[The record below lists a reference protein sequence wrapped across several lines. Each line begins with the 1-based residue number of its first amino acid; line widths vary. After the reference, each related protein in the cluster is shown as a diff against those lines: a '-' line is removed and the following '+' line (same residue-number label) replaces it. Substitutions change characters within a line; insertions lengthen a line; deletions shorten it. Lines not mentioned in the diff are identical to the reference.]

1 MSDYR
6 APVKEMRFVM
16 DELASFKELSSE
28 SGKFPGFEEATPD
41 LADAILEEAAR
52 FSGEVLA
59 PLNRVGDKEGCKLTA
74 DGVTTPTGWKEA
86 YAQYRDVGWNGM
98 TSPTEFGGQG
108 LPDTLGI
115 AIKEMLCSANM
126 AFSLGP
132 LLTTGAVEAL
142 LTCASDELKA
152 IYLEKMISG
161 EWTGTMNLTEP
172 QAGSDLALIRSRAE
186 PQADGTYR
194 VFGQKIF
201 ITYGD
206 HDMTENIVHLVLARL
221 PDAPA
226 GVKGISMFLV
236 PKFLV
241 NDDGSLGARNDA
253 YCVSIEHKLGI
264 HASPTCVMAYGD
276 NGNFGGGAIGYL
288 LGQPNRGLEYMF
300 IMMNEAR
307 LGVGLQGIAL
317 GERAYQQ
324 ALGYARERKQG
335 RDAVTGEALVTID
348 KHPDIRRML
357 MLMKSRVEACRALA
371 YYTSGLLDR
380 AHALTDAEERKKTLY
395 LAEFM
400 IPIVKGGGTEMGI
413 EVTSLGVQIYGGMGF
428 IEETGAAQHW
438 RDSRITTIYEG
449 TTGIQANDLLF
460 RKLMRDQGAT
470 AKIVFG
476 EVHATAKA
484 LGASGKPE
492 LQAIGQRLGVSLKAW
507 TEATEWLAANA
518 KTGLSGVLTAAV
530 PYLPLAVTVCGGWFM
545 GKAALAAAGYL
556 EKGERGEKIDAPF
569 YRNKIASARFYADQ
583 MLPQASAYAA
593 TVMAG
598 DAAIAGLG
606 SELFDA

>member
-1 MSDYR
+1 MNNYR
-6 APVKEMRFVM
+6 APLKDMRFVM
-16 DELASFKELSSE
+16 DELAGYKELSQY
-28 SGKFPGFEEATPD
+28 PAYAEATPD
-41 LADAILEEAAR
+41 MADAILEEAAK
-52 FSGEVLA
+52 FTGEVLA
-59 PLNRVGDKEGCKLTA
+59 PLNRVGDQSGCQLTPN
-74 DGVTTPTGWKEA
+74 GVVTPEGWKDA
-86 YAQYRDVGWNGM
+86 YKAFCDAGWNGIA
-98 TSPTEFGGQG
+98 SPTEFGGHGQ
-108 LPDTLGI
+108 PDTL
-115 AIKEMLCSANM
+115 AVAVKEMVCSANLS
-126 AFSLGP
+126 FSLGP

-152 IYLEKMISG
+152 IFLEKMVTG
-161 EWTGTMNLTEP
+161 VWTGSMNLTEP

-186 PQADGTYR
+186 PQADGSYK

-241 NDDGSLGARNDA
+241 NADGSLGARNDA
-253 YCVSIEHKLGI
+253 YCVSLEHKLGI

-276 NGNFGGGAIGYL
+276 NGGAVGYL
-288 LGQPNRGLEYMF
+288 LGQANRGLEYMF

-317 GERAYQQ
+317 GERSYQQ
-324 ALGYARERKQG
+324 ALAFARDRKQG
-335 RDAVTGEALVTID
+335 RDALTGEALVTINH
-348 KHPDIRRML
+348 HPDIRRML
-357 MLMKSRVEACRALA
+357 MLMKSRVEACRAMA

-380 AHALTDAEERKKTLY
+380 AHVISDPEEKKRNLF

-413 EVTSLGVQIYGGMGF
+413 EVTSLGIQIHGGMGF

-470 AKIVFG
+470 AKVVFG

-492 LQAIGQRLGVSLKAW
+492 LQAIGQRLGTALKAW
-507 TEATEWLAANA
+507 TDATEWLAVNA
-518 KTGLSGVLTAAV
+518 KTSLSGVLTAAV
-530 PYLPLAVTVCGGWFM
+530 PYLHLAVTVSGGWFM

-556 EKGERGEKIDAPF
+556 DKGEGDQAF
-569 YRNKIASARFYADQ
+569 YRAKIATAHFYADQ
-583 MLPQASAYAA
+583 MLPQAASYAE
-593 TVMAG
+593 TVKAG
-598 DAAIAGLG
+598 DIALAGVTDDM
-606 SELFDA
+606 F

>member
-6 APVKEMRFVM
+6 APIKDMRFLM
-16 DELASFKELSSE
+16 DEVAGFKELSQIPE
-28 SGKFPGFEEATPD
+28 YAEATPD
-41 LADAILEEAAR
+41 MADAILEEAAK
-52 FSGEVLA
+52 FAGEVLA
-59 PLNRVGDKEGCKLTA
+59 PLNWIGDQHGCKLTPA
-74 DGVTTPTGWKEA
+74 GVTTPPGWKEA
-86 YAQYRDVGWNGM
+86 YKAFCDAGWNGIAC
-98 TSPTEFGGQG
+98 PPDHAGHGQ
-108 LPDTLGI
+108 PDTL
-115 AIKEMLCSANM
+115 AVAVKEMIMSANLS
-126 AFSLGP
+126 FSLGP

-152 IYLEKMISG
+152 IYLENMVTG
-161 EWTGTMNLTEP
+161 VWTGTMNLTEP

-206 HDMTENIVHLVLARL
+206 HDMTDNIVHLVLARL

-241 NDDGSLGARNDA
+241 NADGSLGERNDA

-276 NGNFGGGAIGYL
+276 KGGAVGYL
-288 LGQPNRGLEYMF
+288 LGEPNRGLEYMF

-307 LGVGLQGIAL
+307 LGVGLQGVAL
-317 GERAYQQ
+317 GERAYQH
-324 ALGYARERKQG
+324 ALAYARERKQG

-357 MLMKSRVEACRALA
+357 MLMKSRVEACRAA
-371 YYTSGLLDR
+371 TYYTAGLLDR
-380 AHALTDAEERKKTLY
+380 AHSSLDAEERKRALY
-395 LAEFM
+395 MAELM
-400 IPIVKGGGTEMGI
+400 IPIVKGGGTEMAI
-413 EVTSLGVQIYGGMGF
+413 EVTSLGIQIHGGMGF
-428 IEETGAAQHW
+428 IEETGAAQYW

-449 TTGIQANDLLF
+449 TTGIQANDLVF

-470 AKIVFG
+470 ARILFG
-476 EVHATAKA
+476 EIAATARA
-484 LGASGKPE
+484 LSESPRADLQGIGK
-492 LQAIGQRLGVSLKAW
+492 RLGSGLKAW
-507 TEATEWLAANA
+507 VESTEWLAANA
-518 KTGLSGVLTAAV
+518 KNGLSGVLTAAV
-530 PYLPLAVTVCGGWFM
+530 PYLDIAVAVTGGWLM

-556 EKGERGEKIDAPF
+556 EKGEGDLPF
-569 YRNKIASARFYADQ
+569 YTAKLASAAFYADQ
-583 MLPQASAYAA
+583 VLPLAQARAV

-598 DAAIAGLG
+598 DAALAGLG
-606 SELFDA
+606 DELFA

>member
-1 MSDYR
+1 MNNYR
-6 APVKEMRFVM
+6 APLKDMRFVM
-16 DELASFKELSSE
+16 DELAGYKELSQYPE
-28 SGKFPGFEEATPD
+28 YAEATPD
-41 LADAILEEAAR
+41 MADAILEEAAK
-52 FSGEVLA
+52 FTGEVLA
-59 PLNRVGDKEGCKLTA
+59 PLNRVGDKSGCQLTPN
-74 DGVTTPTGWKEA
+74 GVVTPEGWKDA
-86 YAQYRDVGWNGM
+86 YKAFCDAGWNGIA
-98 TSPTEFGGQG
+98 SPTEFGGHGQ
-108 LPDTLGI
+108 PDTL
-115 AIKEMLCSANM
+115 AVAVKEMVCSSNLS
-126 AFSLGP
+126 FSLGP

-152 IYLEKMISG
+152 IFLEKMVTG
-161 EWTGTMNLTEP
+161 VWTGSMNLTEP

-186 PQADGTYR
+186 PQADGSYK

-241 NDDGSLGARNDA
+241 NADGSLGARNDA
-253 YCVSIEHKLGI
+253 YCVSLEHKLGI

-276 NGNFGGGAIGYL
+276 NGGAVGYL
-288 LGQPNRGLEYMF
+288 LGQANRGLEYMF

-317 GERAYQQ
+317 GERSYQQ
-324 ALGYARERKQG
+324 ALAFARDRKQG
-335 RDAVTGEALVTID
+335 RDALTGEALVTINH
-348 KHPDIRRML
+348 HPDIRRML
-357 MLMKSRVEACRALA
+357 MLMKSRVEACRAMA

-380 AHALTDAEERKKTLY
+380 VHAISDPEEKKRNLF

-413 EVTSLGVQIYGGMGF
+413 EVTSLGIQIHGGMGF

-470 AKIVFG
+470 AKVVFG
-476 EVHATAKA
+476 EVYATAKA

-492 LQAIGQRLGVSLKAW
+492 LQAIGQRLGAALKAW
-507 TEATEWLAANA
+507 TDATEWLAVNA

-530 PYLPLAVTVCGGWFM
+530 PYLHLAVTVSGGWFM
-545 GKAALAAAGYL
+545 GKAALVAAGYL
-556 EKGERGEKIDAPF
+556 DKGEGDQTF
-569 YRNKIASARFYADQ
+569 YRAKIATAHFYADQ
-583 MLPQASAYAA
+583 LLPQAASYAE
-593 TVMAG
+593 TVKAG
-598 DAAIAGLG
+598 DAALAAFTD
-606 SELFDA
+606 EMF

>member
-1 MSDYR
+1 MSNYR
-6 APVKEMRFVM
+6 APVKDMRFVM
-16 DELASFKELSSE
+16 DELAGFRELSQI
-28 SGKFPGFEEATPD
+28 PAFEEATPD
-41 LADAILEEAAR
+41 LADAILDEAAK
-52 FSGEVLA
+52 FTGEVLA
-59 PLNRVGDKEGCKLTA
+59 PLNRVGDQQGCKLGPQ
-74 DGVTTPTGWKEA
+74 GVVTPEGWKEA
-86 YAQYRDVGWNGM
+86 YKAFAEGGWNGI
-98 TSPTEFGGQG
+98 TLPTDFGGQG

-115 AIKEMLCSANM
+115 AVKEMVCSANL
-126 AFSLGP
+126 AFSIGP
-132 LLTTGAVEAL
+132 LLTTGAIEAL

-152 IYLEKMISG
+152 IYLEKMVTG

-201 ITYGD
+201 ISYGD
-206 HDMTENIVHLVLARL
+206 HDMAENIVHLVLARL

-241 NDDGSLGARNDA
+241 NADGSLGERNDA
-253 YCVSIEHKLGI
+253 FCVSTEHKLGI
-264 HASPTCVMAYGD
+264 HGSPTCVMAYGD
-276 NGNFGGGAIGYL
+276 QGGAVGYL
-288 LGQPNRGLEYMF
+288 LGEANRGLEYMF

-307 LGVGLQGIAL
+307 LGVGLQGVAL

-324 ALGYARERKQG
+324 ALAYARERKQG
-335 RDAVTGEALVTID
+335 RDALTGEALVTID

-357 MLMKSRVEACRALA
+357 MLMKCRVEAHRAMT

-380 AHALTDAEERKKTLY
+380 AHAASDADEKKRQLY

-413 EVTSLGVQIYGGMGF
+413 EVTSLGIQIHGGMGF

-470 AKIVFG
+470 AKVVFG
-476 EVHATAKA
+476 EVYATAKA

-492 LQAIGQRLGVSLKAW
+492 LQAIGQRLGVALKAW

-530 PYLPLAVTVCGGWFM
+530 PYLHLAVTVTGGWFM

-556 EKGERGEKIDAPF
+556 DKGEGDQAFCRA
-569 YRNKIASARFYADQ
+569 KIATARFYADQ
-583 MLPQASAYAA
+583 LLPQAIAYGE
-593 TVMAG
+593 TVKAG
-598 DAAIAGLG
+598 DAALAGIG
-606 SELFDA
+606 DEVF

>member
-6 APVKEMRFVM
+6 APVKDMRFVM
-16 DELASFKELSSE
+16 DELAGFKELSQIA
-28 SGKFPGFEEATPD
+28 GFEEATPD
-41 LADAILEEAAR
+41 LADAVLDEAAK
-52 FSGEVLA
+52 FAGEVLA
-59 PLNRVGDKEGCKLTA
+59 PLNRIGDKEGCKLTPN
-74 DGVTTPTGWKEA
+74 GVTTPPGWKEA
-86 YAQYRDVGWNGM
+86 YKAFREAGWNGIS
-98 TSPTEFGGQG
+98 SPAEFGGQG
-108 LPDTLGI
+108 LPDSLGV
-115 AIKEMLCSANM
+115 AVKEMVCSANLS
-126 AFSLGP
+126 FSLGP

-152 IYLEKMISG
+152 TYLEKMVTG

-186 PQADGTYR
+186 PQADGSYK

-206 HDMTENIVHLVLARL
+206 HDMTDNIVHLVLARL

-241 NDDGSLGARNDA
+241 NADGSLGARNDA
-253 YCVSIEHKLGI
+253 HCVSIEHKLGI

-276 NGNFGGGAIGYL
+276 NGGAVGYL
-288 LGQPNRGLEYMF
+288 LGEPNRGLEYMF

-324 ALGYARERKQG
+324 ALAYARERKQG
-335 RDAVTGEALVTID
+335 RDALTGEALVSID

-357 MLMKSRVEACRALA
+357 MLMKSRVEACRAMA

-380 AHALTDAEERKKTLY
+380 AHAAGHTEEGKRQLW

-413 EVTSLGVQIYGGMGF
+413 DVTSLGVQIHGGMGF

-476 EVHATAKA
+476 EVYATAKA

-492 LQAIGQRLGVSLKAW
+492 LMVIGQKLGVALKAW
-507 TEATEWLAANA
+507 TDATEWLAANA
-518 KTGLSGVLTAAV
+518 KTGLGGVLTAAV
-530 PYLPLAVTVCGGWFM
+530 PYLHLAVTVSGGWFM
-545 GKAALAAAGYL
+545 GKAALAAAGYMD
-556 EKGERGEKIDAPF
+556 KGEGDQAF
-569 YRNKIASARFYADQ
+569 YRAKIATARFYADQ
-583 MLPQASAYAA
+583 MLPQAGAYAE

-598 DAAIAGLG
+598 DAAIEGMSG
-606 SELFDA
+606 DELF

>member
-6 APVKEMRFVM
+6 APVKDMRFVM
-16 DELASFKELSSE
+16 DELAGYKELSQYPD
-28 SGKFPGFEEATPD
+28 FAEATPD
-41 LADAILEEAAR
+41 MADAILDEAAK

-59 PLNRVGDKEGCKLTA
+59 PLNRIGDQQGCKLT
-74 DGVTTPTGWKEA
+74 DSGVVTPPGWKEA
-86 YAQYRDVGWNGM
+86 YKAFCDAGWNGIA
-98 TSPTEFGGQG
+98 SSVEYGGHGQ
-108 LPDTLGI
+108 PDTLAI
-115 AIKEMLCSANM
+115 AVKEMVCSANLS
-126 AFSLGP
+126 FSLGP

-142 LTCASDELKA
+142 MICASNELKTT
-152 IYLEKMISG
+152 YLEKMVTG
-161 EWTGTMNLTEP
+161 VWTGTMNLTEP

-186 PQADGTYR
+186 PQADGSYK

-206 HDMTENIVHLVLARL
+206 HDMTDNIVHLVLARL
-221 PDAPA
+221 PDAPP
-226 GVKGISMFLV
+226 GVRGISMFLV
-236 PKFLV
+236 PKYLV
-241 NDDGSLGARNDA
+241 NADGSLGARNDA

-276 NGNFGGGAIGYL
+276 NGGAVGYL
-288 LGQPNRGLEYMF
+288 LGEPNRGLEYMF

-357 MLMKSRVEACRALA
+357 MLMKCRVEACRAMA
-371 YYTSGLLDR
+371 YFTSGLLDR
-380 AHALTDAEERKKTLY
+380 AHAVADPEEKKRQLW

-413 EVTSLGVQIYGGMGF
+413 EVTSLGIQIYGGMGF

-470 AKIVFG
+470 ARYVFG
-476 EVHATAKA
+476 EVAATAKA
-484 LGASGKPE
+484 LGASPRPE
-492 LQAIGQRLGVSLKAW
+492 LQAIAKRLGEALQAW
-507 TEATEWLAANA
+507 VKATEWLAANA

-530 PYLPLAVTVCGGWFM
+530 PYLHLAVTVSGGWLM
-545 GKAALAAAGYL
+545 GRAALAAAGYL
-556 EKGERGEKIDAPF
+556 DKAEGDQAF
-569 YRNKIASARFYADQ
+569 YRAKIATAHFYADQ
-583 MLPQASAYAA
+583 MLPQAAAYGE
-593 TVMAG
+593 TVRAG
-598 DAAIAGLG
+598 DAALAGIG
-606 SELFDA
+606 DEIF

>member
-6 APVKEMRFVM
+6 APIKDMRFVM
-16 DELASFKELSSE
+16 DELAGFRELSRIPE
-28 SGKFPGFEEATPD
+28 FAEATPD
-41 LADAILEEAAR
+41 MADAILDEAAK
-52 FSGEVLA
+52 FSSEVLA
-59 PLNRVGDKEGCKLTA
+59 PLNRVGDTQGCTLGP
-74 DGVTTPTGWKEA
+74 DGVVTPPGWKEA
-86 YAQYRDVGWNGM
+86 YKAFCDAGWNGIAC
-98 TSPTEFGGQG
+98 PPEHAGHGQ
-108 LPDTLGI
+108 PDSLAI
-115 AIKEMLCSANM
+115 AVKEMIMSANLS
-126 AFSLGP
+126 FSLGP

-152 IYLEKMISG
+152 IYLEKMVTG

-186 PQADGTYR
+186 PQGDGTYR

-206 HDMTENIVHLVLARL
+206 HDMTDNVVHLVLARL

-241 NDDGSLGARNDA
+241 NADGSLGERNDA

-276 NGNFGGGAIGYL
+276 KGGAVGYL
-288 LGQPNRGLEYMF
+288 LGEPNRGLEYMF

-307 LGVGLQGIAL
+307 MGVGLQGVAL
-317 GERAYQQ
+317 GERAYQH

-357 MLMKSRVEACRALA
+357 MLMKSRVEACRAA
-371 YYTSGLLDR
+371 TYYTAGLLDR
-380 AHALTDAEERKKTLY
+380 AHASSDPEERKRALY
-395 LAEFM
+395 MAELM
-400 IPIVKGGGTEMGI
+400 IPIVKGGGTEMAI
-413 EVTSLGVQIYGGMGF
+413 EVTSLGIQIHGGMGF
-428 IEETGAAQHW
+428 IEETGAAQYW

-449 TTGIQANDLLF
+449 TTGIQANDLVF

-470 AKIVFG
+470 ARILFG
-476 EVHATAKA
+476 EIAATVRALSESPRADLQGIGKR
-484 LGASGKPE
+484 LGAG
-492 LQAIGQRLGVSLKAW
+492 LKAW
-507 TEATEWLAANA
+507 GESTEWLAANA
-518 KTGLSGVLTAAV
+518 KSGLSGVLTAAV
-530 PYLPLAVTVCGGWFM
+530 PYLDIAVAVTGGWLM

-556 EKGERGEKIDAPF
+556 ERGEGDLSF
-569 YRNKIASARFYADQ
+569 YKAKLASAAFYADQ
-583 MLPQASAYAA
+583 VLPLAQARAA

-598 DAAIAGLG
+598 DAALAELG
-606 SELFDA
+606 DELFVA

>member
-6 APVKEMRFVM
+6 APVKDMRFVM
-16 DELASFKELSSE
+16 DELAGFKELSQIA
-28 SGKFPGFEEATPD
+28 GFEDATPD
-41 LADAILEEAAR
+41 LADAILEEAAK
-52 FSGEVLA
+52 FTGEVLA
-59 PLNRVGDKEGCKLTA
+59 PLNRVGDKEGCKLTPN
-74 DGVTTPTGWKEA
+74 GVTTPTGWKEA
-86 YAQYRDVGWNGM
+86 YKAFCEAGWNGI
-98 TSPTEFGGQG
+98 TSPADFGGQG

-115 AIKEMLCSANM
+115 AVKEMVCSANLS
-126 AFSLGP
+126 FSLGP

-152 IYLEKMISG
+152 IYLEKMITG
-161 EWTGTMNLTEP
+161 QWTGTMNLTEP

-186 PQADGTYR
+186 PQADGSYR

-206 HDMTENIVHLVLARL
+206 HDMTDNIVHLVLARL

-241 NDDGSLGARNDA
+241 NADGSLGARNDA
-253 YCVSIEHKLGI
+253 HCVSIEHKLGI

-276 NGNFGGGAIGYL
+276 NGGAVGYL
-288 LGQPNRGLEYMF
+288 LGEANRGLEYMF

-324 ALGYARERKQG
+324 ALAFARERKQG
-335 RDAVTGEALVTID
+335 RDALTGEALVTLD

-357 MLMKSRVEACRALA
+357 MLMKCRVEANRAMT

-380 AHALTDAEERKKTLY
+380 AHAAGHTEEGKRQLW

-400 IPIVKGGGTEMGI
+400 IPIVKGGGCEMGI
-413 EVTSLGVQIYGGMGF
+413 EVTSLGIQIHGGMGF

-470 AKIVFG
+470 AKVIFG
-476 EVHATAKA
+476 EVYATAKA

-492 LQAIGQRLGVSLKAW
+492 LQAIGQRLGVALKAW

-518 KTGLSGVLTAAV
+518 KTDLSGVLTAAV
-530 PYLPLAVTVCGGWFM
+530 PYLHLAVTVCGGWFM

-556 EKGERGEKIDAPF
+556 DKGEGDLAF
-569 YRNKIASARFYADQ
+569 YRAKIATARFYADQ
-583 MLPQASAYAA
+583 MLPQATSYGE
-593 TVMAG
+593 TVRAG
-598 DAAIAGLG
+598 DAALAGG
-606 SELFDA
+606 GEEVF

>member
-1 MSDYR
+1 MNTYH
-6 APVKEMRFVM
+6 APLKDMRFVM
-16 DELASFKELSSE
+16 DELAGYKALSQL
-28 SGKFPGFEEATPD
+28 PGFEEATPD
-41 LADAILEEAAR
+41 MADAILEEAAK
-52 FSGEVLA
+52 FTGEVLA
-59 PLNRVGDKEGCKLTA
+59 PLNRVGDQAGCQLA
-74 DGVTTPTGWKEA
+74 SNGVITPAGWKEA
-86 YAQYRDVGWNGM
+86 YKAFCEAGWNGIS
-98 TSPTEFGGQG
+98 SPVDFGGHGQ
-108 LPDTLGI
+108 PDTL
-115 AIKEMLCSANM
+115 AVAVKEMVCSANLS
-126 AFSLGP
+126 FSLGP

-142 LTCASDELKA
+142 ITCASDELKA
-152 IYLEKMISG
+152 VFLEKMVTG
-161 EWTGTMNLTEP
+161 VWTGTMNLTEP

-186 PQADGTYR
+186 PQADGSYR

-206 HDMTENIVHLVLARL
+206 HDMTDNIVHLVLARL

-241 NDDGSLGARNDA
+241 NSDGSLGARNDA
-253 YCVSIEHKLGI
+253 YCVSLEHKLGI

-276 NGNFGGGAIGYL
+276 NGNFGGGAVGYL
-288 LGQPNRGLEYMF
+288 LGEANRGLEYMF

-317 GERAYQQ
+317 GERSYQQ
-324 ALGYARERKQG
+324 ALAFARERKQG
-335 RDAVTGEALVTID
+335 RDALTGEALVSIVQ
-348 KHPDIRRML
+348 HPDIRRML
-357 MLMKSRVEACRALA
+357 MLMKSRVEACRAMA

-380 AHALTDAEERKKTLY
+380 AHAVTDPEEKKRNLY

-413 EVTSLGVQIYGGMGF
+413 EVTSLGIQIHGGMGF

-470 AKIVFG
+470 AKVVFG
-476 EVHATAKA
+476 EVYATAKA
-484 LGASGKPE
+484 LDASGRPE
-492 LQAIGQRLGVSLKAW
+492 LQAIGQRLGTALKAW
-507 TEATEWLAANA
+507 KDASEWLAANA

-530 PYLPLAVTVCGGWFM
+530 PYLHLAVTVSGGWFM
-545 GKAALAAAGYL
+545 GKAALIAAGYL
-556 EKGERGEKIDAPF
+556 DQGEGDQAF
-569 YRNKIASARFYADQ
+569 YRAKIATAHFYADQ
-583 MLPQASAYAA
+583 ILPQASSFAE
-593 TVMAG
+593 TVKAG
-598 DAAIAGLG
+598 DAALSGLG
-606 SELFDA
+606 DEVFG

>member
-6 APVKEMRFVM
+6 APVKDMRFVM
-16 DELASFKELSSE
+16 DELAGFKELSQIA
-28 SGKFPGFEEATPD
+28 GFEDATPD
-41 LADAILEEAAR
+41 LADAVLDEAAK
-52 FSGEVLA
+52 FAGEVLA
-59 PLNRVGDKEGCKLTA
+59 PLNRIGDQQGCKLTA
-74 DGVTTPTGWKEA
+74 SGVTTPTGWKEA
-86 YAQYRDVGWNGM
+86 YKAFCEAGWNGIS
-98 TSPTEFGGQG
+98 SPADFGGQG

-115 AIKEMLCSANM
+115 AVKEMVCSANLS
-126 AFSLGP
+126 FSLGP

-152 IYLEKMISG
+152 IYLEKMITG
-161 EWTGTMNLTEP
+161 QWTGTMNLTEP

-186 PQADGTYR
+186 PQADGSYR

-206 HDMTENIVHLVLARL
+206 HDMTDNIVHLVLARL

-241 NDDGSLGARNDA
+241 NADGSLGARNDA
-253 YCVSIEHKLGI
+253 HCVSIEHKLGI

-276 NGNFGGGAIGYL
+276 SGGAVGYL
-288 LGQPNRGLEYMF
+288 LGEANRGLEYMF

-335 RDAVTGEALVTID
+335 RDAVTGEALVTLD
-348 KHPDIRRML
+348 HHPDIRRML
-357 MLMKSRVEACRALA
+357 MLMKCRVEACRALT
-371 YYTSGLLDR
+371 YFTSGLLDR
-380 AHALTDAEERKKTLY
+380 AHALSEPEEKKRNLY

-413 EVTSLGVQIYGGMGF
+413 EVTSLGIQIYGGMGF

-470 AKIVFG
+470 AKVVFG

-484 LGASGKPE
+484 LAASGKPE
-492 LQAIGQRLGVSLKAW
+492 LQAIAQRLGVALKAW

-530 PYLPLAVTVCGGWFM
+530 PYLHLAVTVCGGWFM
-545 GKAALAAAGYL
+545 GKAALAAAGYVDRV
-556 EKGERGEKIDAPF
+556 EGDQAF
-569 YRNKIASARFYADQ
+569 YRAKIATARFYADQ
-583 MLPQASAYAA
+583 MLPQAAAYGE
-593 TVMAG
+593 TVRAG
-598 DAAIAGLG
+598 DAALAGMG
-606 SELFDA
+606 DEIF

>member
-6 APVKEMRFVM
+6 APVKDMRFAM
-16 DELASFKELSSE
+16 DELAGFRELSQL
-28 SGKFPGFEEATPD
+28 PGLEEATPD
-41 LADAILEEAAR
+41 LADAILDEAAK
-52 FSGEVLA
+52 FAGEVLA
-59 PLNRVGDKEGCKLTA
+59 PLNRVGDREGCKLTA
-74 DGVTTPTGWKEA
+74 NGVTTPPGWKEA
-86 YAQYRDVGWNGM
+86 YKAFCEAGWNGIS
-98 TSPTEFGGQG
+98 SPAEYGGQG
-108 LPDTLGI
+108 LPDTLGV
-115 AIKEMLCSANM
+115 AVKEMVCSASLS
-126 AFSLGP
+126 FSLGP

-142 LTCASDELKA
+142 LTCASDELKSV
-152 IYLEKMISG
+152 YLEKMITG

-186 PQADGTYR
+186 PQADGSYK

-206 HDMTENIVHLVLARL
+206 HDMTDNIVHLVLARL

-241 NDDGSLGARNDA
+241 NADGSLGARNDA

-276 NGNFGGGAIGYL
+276 NGNFGGGAVGYL
-288 LGQPNRGLEYMF
+288 LGEANRGLEYMF

-335 RDAVTGEALVTID
+335 RDAITGEALVSID

-357 MLMKSRVEACRALA
+357 MLMKCRVEACRAMA

-380 AHALTDAEERKKTLY
+380 AHAAGHTEEGKRQLW

-400 IPIVKGGGTEMGI
+400 IPIVKGGGTEMGVD
-413 EVTSLGVQIYGGMGF
+413 VTSLGIQIHGGMGF

-470 AKIVFG
+470 AKVVFG
-476 EVHATAKA
+476 EVYATVKA
-484 LGASGKPE
+484 LAASGNPD
-492 LQAIGQRLGVSLKAW
+492 LQAIGQRLGVALKSW

-518 KTGLSGVLTAAV
+518 RSGLSGVLTAAV
-530 PYLPLAVTVCGGWFM
+530 PYLHLAVTVCGGWLM
-545 GKAALAAAGYL
+545 GKAALAATGYL
-556 EKGERGEKIDAPF
+556 GKGEGDQAF
-569 YRNKIASARFYADQ
+569 YRAKLATARFYADQ
-583 MLPQASAYAA
+583 LLPQAGAFAE

-598 DAAIAGLG
+598 DAAIAGMSG
-606 SELFDA
+606 NELF

>member
-6 APVKEMRFVM
+6 APVKDMRFVM
-16 DELASFKELSSE
+16 DELAGFKELSQIA
-28 SGKFPGFEEATPD
+28 GFEEATPD
-41 LADAILEEAAR
+41 LADAVLDEAAK
-52 FSGEVLA
+52 FAGEVLA
-59 PLNRVGDKEGCKLTA
+59 PLNRIGDKEGCKLTPN
-74 DGVTTPTGWKEA
+74 GVTTPPGWKEA
-86 YAQYRDVGWNGM
+86 YKAFCEAGWNGIS
-98 TSPTEFGGQG
+98 SPAEFGGQG
-108 LPDTLGI
+108 LPDSLGV
-115 AIKEMLCSANM
+115 AVKEMVCSASLS
-126 AFSLGP
+126 FSLGP

-152 IYLEKMISG
+152 TYLEKMVTG

-186 PQADGTYR
+186 PQADGSYR

-206 HDMTENIVHLVLARL
+206 HDMTDNIVHLVLARL

-241 NDDGSLGARNDA
+241 NADGSLGARNDA
-253 YCVSIEHKLGI
+253 HCVSIEHKLGI

-276 NGNFGGGAIGYL
+276 NGGAVGYL
-288 LGQPNRGLEYMF
+288 LGEPNRGLEYMF

-335 RDAVTGEALVTID
+335 RDALTGEALVSID

-357 MLMKSRVEACRALA
+357 MLMKCRVEACRAMA

-380 AHALTDAEERKKTLY
+380 AHAAGHTEEGKRHLW

-413 EVTSLGVQIYGGMGF
+413 DVTSLGVQIHGGMGF

-484 LGASGKPE
+484 LAASGKPE
-492 LQAIGQRLGVSLKAW
+492 LQAMGQRLGVALKAW
-507 TEATEWLAANA
+507 TQATEWLAANA
-518 KTGLSGVLTAAV
+518 KGGLGGVLTAAV
-530 PYLPLAVTVCGGWFM
+530 PYLHLAVTVCGGWFM
-545 GKAALAAAGYL
+545 GKAALVAAGYL
-556 EKGERGEKIDAPF
+556 DTGEGDQAF
-569 YRNKIASARFYADQ
+569 YRAKVASARFYADQ
-583 MLPQASAYAA
+583 MLPQAGAFAE

-598 DAAIAGLG
+598 DAAIGAMAGD
-606 SELFDA
+606 ELF

>member
-6 APVKEMRFVM
+6 APIKDMRFVM
-16 DELASFKELSSE
+16 DELAGFKELSSL
-28 SGKFPGFEEATPD
+28 PGLEEATPD
-41 LADAILEEAAR
+41 LADAILDEAAK
-52 FSGEVLA
+52 FAGEVIA
-59 PLNRVGDKEGCKLTA
+59 PLNRVGDQQGCKLGA
-74 DGVTTPTGWKEA
+74 DGVSTPAGWKEA
-86 YAQYRDVGWNGM
+86 YAQYREAGWNGI
-98 TSPTEFGGQG
+98 TLPPEFGGQG

-115 AIKEMLCSANM
+115 AAKEMLCSANM

-152 IYLEKMISG
+152 MFLEKMVSG

-186 PQADGTYR
+186 PQGDGTYR

-206 HDMTENIVHLVLARL
+206 HDMTDNIVHLVLARL

-241 NDDGSLGARNDA
+241 NADGSLGARNDA
-253 YCVSIEHKLGI
+253 WCISLEHKLGI

-276 NGNFGGGAIGYL
+276 KGEGAIGYL
-288 LGQPNRGLEYMF
+288 LGEANRGLEYMF

-307 LGVGLQGIAL
+307 LGVGLQGVAI

-324 ALGYARERKQG
+324 ALAYARDRKQG
-335 RDAVTGEALVTID
+335 RDALTGEMLVSID

-357 MLMKSRVEACRALA
+357 MLMKSRVEAARALT

-380 AHALTDAEERKKTLY
+380 ARHLADAEERKKALW

-413 EVTSLGVQIYGGMGF
+413 EVTSLGIQIHGGMGF
-428 IEETGAAQHW
+428 VEETGAAQHF
-438 RDSRITTIYEG
+438 RDARITTIYEG

-470 AKIVFG
+470 AKLVFG
-476 EVHATAKA
+476 EIYATVKT
-484 LGASGKPE
+484 LTASGKPE
-492 LQAIGQRLGVSLKAW
+492 LAAIAQKLGIALKMW
-507 TEATEWLAANA
+507 TDTTEWLAANA
-518 KTGLSGVLTAAV
+518 KTSLGGVLTAAV
-530 PYLPLAVTVCGGWFM
+530 PYLSLAVVVCNGWM
-545 GKAALAAAGYL
+545 MAKAALAAAGYL
-556 EKGERGEKIDAPF
+556 DKGEGDLPF
-569 YRNKIASARFYADQ
+569 YRAKLASARFYADQ
-583 MLPQASAYAA
+583 MLPQAIAFAE
-593 TVMAG
+593 TVKAG

-606 SELFDA
+606 DELFDA